1 MPIYRY
7 EGVNHGFGR
16 AGISAYRQAAAELA
30 HDRTLAFLK
39 QHLGSGVTQGAT
51 A

>member
-1 MPIYRY
+1 VPIYRY
-7 EGVNHGFGR
+7 EGMNHGFGR

-51 A
+51 T